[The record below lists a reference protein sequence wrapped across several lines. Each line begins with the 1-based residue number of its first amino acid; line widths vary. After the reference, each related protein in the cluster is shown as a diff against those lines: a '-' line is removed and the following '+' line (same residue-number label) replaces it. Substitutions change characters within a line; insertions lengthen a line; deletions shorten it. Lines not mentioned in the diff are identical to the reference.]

1 MKYSTIKRNNND
13 SFDSTMDFF
22 SQKIFGNYWEGED
35 FIHDFGK
42 FLDNTKFP
50 CDKITLYPFGGY
62 SNEFEIVFKY
72 NNNRVC
78 WFKFSINRETKII
91 TIENCTFEDK
101 AIEKMFKHIINDY
114 IKQYNTKVF
123 QKQLNE
129 CNIKSTFNVTIV
141 VDDYDDYKP
150 NGKQQTLQ
158 GTLQDIFEQYT
169 THNDRL
175 KYCNGDFWRFNNK
188 NISNLYIMFI
198 EMYDGNYFLD
208 NAVKRGVTID

>member
-1 MKYSTIKRNNND
+1 MKFSTTKRNIND

-91 TIENCTFEDK
+91 ETDNHTFEDK
-101 AIEKMFKHIINDY
+101 TIGKMFKHVIDDFVR
-114 IKQYNTKVF
+114 QYNTEVF
-123 QKQLNE
+123 RTQMDK
-129 CNIKSTFNVTIV
+129 CNIKSTSNVTIA
-141 VDDYDDYKP
+141 VDDFDDYKP
-150 NGKQQTLQ
+150 NGRTQTLE
-158 GTLQDIFEQYT
+158 GTLSEVFGTYT

-175 KYCNGDFWRFNNK
+175 KYVNGSYWAFSDRNVAM
-188 NISNLYIMFI
+188 LYGMFI
-198 EMYDGNYFLD
+198 QMYDGNYFLD

>member
-1 MKYSTIKRNNND
+1 
-13 SFDSTMDFF
+13 
-22 SQKIFGNYWEGED
+22 
-35 FIHDFGK
+35 
-42 FLDNTKFP
+42 
-50 CDKITLYPFGGY
+50 
-62 SNEFEIVFKY
+62 
-72 NNNRVC
+72 
-78 WFKFSINRETKII
+78 
-91 TIENCTFEDK
+91 
-101 AIEKMFKHIINDY
+101 MFKHVIDDFVR
-114 IKQYNTKVF
+114 QYNTEVF
-123 QKQLNE
+123 RTQMDK

-175 KYCNGDFWRFNNK
+175 KYCNVDFWRFNNK

-198 EMYDGNYFLD
+198 QMYDGNYFLD